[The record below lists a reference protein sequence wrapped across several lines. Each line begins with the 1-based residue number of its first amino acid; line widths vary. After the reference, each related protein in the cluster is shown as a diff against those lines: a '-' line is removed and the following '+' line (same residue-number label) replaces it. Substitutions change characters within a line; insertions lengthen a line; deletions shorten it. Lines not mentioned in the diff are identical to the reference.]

1 VIEAAR
7 VLQLD
12 DQPPSPG
19 LFVSPETQAAA
30 DEILGL
36 NDPKTSGPI
45 LAIAPAA
52 NWAGKAWPAER
63 FAVVA
68 AQLLAPDG
76 PLPNGRLLMLGAA
89 GDRPTA
95 EAVRRGIARGRLID
109 TVGRIDLL
117 TAYACLK
124 RVRLF
129 IGNDSGLMHLAAAA
143 GAPTL
148 GLFGPSDD
156 RLYAPWGDRART
168 LRGPRDFETF
178 KKLDPQLNQ
187 AVCHMFDLPVPWVTK
202 AARELLQDTE
212 SAFTPMGLPEPP
224 PVVVL
229 PPPPPDLVPAA
240 PEPSFLFQV
249 PQKAPRKSRAKPKV
263 GEVKSAPDP
272 AEAEMAEE
280 GAIGGETGSE
290 VTGEV

>member
-1 VIEAAR
+1 
-7 VLQLD
+7 
-12 DQPPSPG
+12 
-19 LFVSPETQAAA
+19 
-30 DEILGL
+30 
-36 NDPKTSGPI
+36 
-45 LAIAPAA
+45 
-52 NWAGKAWPAER
+52 
-63 FAVVA
+63 
-68 AQLLAPDG
+68 
-76 PLPNGRLLMLGAA
+76 MLGAA

-95 EAVRRGIARGRLID
+95 EAVRRGIARGRQID

-156 RLYAPWGDRART
+156 RLYAPWGEYART

-178 KKLDPQLNQ
+178 KRLDPDLNQ

-202 AARELLQDTE
+202 AARALLDDTE
-212 SAFTPMGLPEPP
+212 SLFTPAGLPDVALAIEPP
-224 PVVVL
+224 PAQ
-229 PPPPPDLVPAA
+229 PPPPDLAQPA

-249 PQKAPRKSRAKPKV
+249 PPKPPRKSRAKPKPA
-263 GEVKSAPDP
+263 EIKPEAEPEP
-272 AEAEMAEE
+272 AEAEIPEAGVET
-280 GAIGGETGSE
+280 GGETASE
-290 VTGEV
+290 VAGDV